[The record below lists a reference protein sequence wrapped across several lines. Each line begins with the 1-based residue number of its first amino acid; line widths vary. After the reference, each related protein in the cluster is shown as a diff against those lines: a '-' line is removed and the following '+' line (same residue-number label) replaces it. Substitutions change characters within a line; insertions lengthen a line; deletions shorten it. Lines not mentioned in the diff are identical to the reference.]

1 MSKEDIKKAITDICD
16 NRLKTLGEYDF
27 YKNASLGIKFWRVTG
42 LVDSDIEGIID
53 RCEESRLNTLLSEF
67 TFYVPSGSAFESSDA
82 PGPGPG
88 PGPGPDPH
96 DYSKD
101 YFTIVALENT
111 TILINVDDGG
121 ISYSLDGG
129 TIWSEG
135 SGSFTVDVQNGEK
148 LLLKGDVIFNQNT
161 SGSETQFIQSAG
173 NYSIE
178 GNIMSL
184 SYEDDFVDKKTIQTL
199 SEYEKFFANDTKLIS
214 TENLVLPATTLTQG
228 CYQEM
233 FSGCT
238 SLTTAPKILPATTV
252 TINCY
257 YNMFGGCTSLTT
269 APELPATE
277 LAEQCYMSM
286 FSGCTSLT
294 TAPELPATELVEQ
307 CYENMFDGCTNLNY
321 IKALF
326 LTTPGTGTIDWVSN
340 VSVTGTFVR
349 NENTTW
355 NVRGANGIPE
365 GWTVEPPFSDAN

>member
-53 RCEESRLNTLLSEF
+53 RCEKSRLNTLLSEF
-67 TFYVPSGSAFESSDA
+67 TFYVPSGSAFEASDS
-82 PGPGPG
+82 

-101 YFTIVALENT
+101 YFTLVALENT
-111 TILINVDDGG
+111 TIDINVPDGG

-129 TIWSEG
+129 TTWSEG

-233 FSGCT
+233 FS
-238 SLTTAPKILPATTV
+238 
-252 TINCY
+252 
-257 YNMFGGCTSLTT
+257 GCTSLTT